1 MRTQV
6 IHEGAQKTWALV
18 LEKGDEA
25 VAALTSFARDH
36 GLAAAHFTAIG
47 AFSEVTLGYF
57 DREQKDY
64 RKIPIAEQVEVLSL
78 LGDVALDNE
87 QPKLHAHVVVGK
99 SDGTAHG
106 GHLLSA
112 RVWPTLEVILTESP
126 SHLRRRTDRESGLA
140 LIVPTGSSAGSRAA

>member
-25 VAALTSFARDH
+25 VAALTNFAREH

-47 AFSEVTLGYF
+47 AFSDVTLGYF

-64 RKIPIAEQVEVLSL
+64 RKIPITEQVEVLSL

-99 SDGTAHG
+99 SDGSAHG

-126 SHLRRRTDRESGLA
+126 SHLRRRTDHESGLA
-140 LIVPTGSSAGSRAA
+140 LIVPTGRSAGSRAA

>member
-18 LEKGDEA
+18 LETGDEA
-25 VAALTSFARDH
+25 VAALTSFAREH

-47 AFSEVTLGYF
+47 AFSDVTLGYF
-57 DREQKDY
+57 DRDQKDY
-64 RKIPIAEQVEVLSL
+64 RKIPITEQVEVLSL

-112 RVWPTLEVILTESP
+112 HVWPTLEVILTESP

>member
-18 LEKGDEA
+18 LEKGDEPVA
-25 VAALTSFARDH
+25 VLTNFAREQ

-47 AFSEVTLGYF
+47 AFSDVTLGYF

-112 RVWPTLEVILTESP
+112 HVWPTLEVILTESP

>member
-1 MRTQV
+1 MKTQV

-25 VAALTSFARDH
+25 VAALTAFARDH
-36 GLAAAHFTAIG
+36 DLAAAHFTAIG
-47 AFSEVTLGYF
+47 AFSDVTLGYF

-64 RKIPIAEQVEVLSL
+64 RKIPISEQVEVLSL

-112 RVWPTLEVILTESP
+112 HVWPTLEVILTESP

-140 LIVPTGSSAGSRAA
+140 LIVPTGSSAGTRAA

>member
-1 MRTQV
+1 MR
-6 IHEGAQKTWALV
+6 AKL
-18 LEKGDEA
+18 LK
-25 VAALTSFARDH
+25 
-36 GLAAAHFTAIG
+36 
-47 AFSEVTLGYF
+47 LGYF
-57 DREQKDY
+57 DRDQKDY
-64 RKIPIAEQVEVLSL
+64 RKIPITEQVEVLSL

-112 RVWPTLEVILTESP
+112 HVWPTLEVILTESP